1 MHIQLAKK
9 GTVYNWLCLS
19 FFPNKEKSKSPYG
32 KKRGLSI
39 LLILFY
45 FILLDILIRTSILH
59 ISWGRQDPAF
69 PHFSSFCLEIL
80 QAYGNRVSCTTVKRA
95 PSRERDPETS
105 RQSEGWAIPRKWAE
119 FAGRSRCIDTFIC
132 RNQKV
137 DALWT
142 TEWACRYLIWIPLCA
157 QYDASISL
165 RTSIRTL
172 YIHFERVDLDL
183 IHILLSATSLIYINL
198 KKGLTKALEN
208 NVLRRVEIVGHFQC
222 PKPSL
227 NFSFI

>member
-1 MHIQLAKK
+1 MPIVFSQTRRNQKVH
-9 GTVYNWLCLS
+9 TVKNVVYLIN
-19 FFPNKEKSKSPYG
+19 F
-32 KKRGLSI
+32 
-39 LLILFY
+39 ILFY
-45 FILLDILIRTSILH
+45 SARYIDWKLYFTYLLGEAGSSISTLPVFLL
-59 ISWGRQDPAF
+59 RQ
-69 PHFSSFCLEIL
+69 LIL

-119 FAGRSRCIDTFIC
+119 FAGRSRCIDTFIY

-165 RTSIRTL
+165 YKYPYIVYSLRTSRL
-172 YIHFERVDLDL
+172 GSHSHSALRHLPDIH
-183 IHILLSATSLIYINL
+183 
-198 KKGLTKALEN
+198 
-208 NVLRRVEIVGHFQC
+208 
-222 PKPSL
+222 
-227 NFSFI
+227 